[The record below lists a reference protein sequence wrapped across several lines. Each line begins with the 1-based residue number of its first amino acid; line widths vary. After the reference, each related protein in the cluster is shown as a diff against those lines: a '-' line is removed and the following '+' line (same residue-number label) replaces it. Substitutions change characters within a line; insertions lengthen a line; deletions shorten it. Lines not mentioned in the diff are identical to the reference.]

1 MLLLNSNRY
10 LLSESGFTLIELMVT
25 ITIIGILAAI
35 ATVSFQV
42 NIRRTDLVIVY
53 QELNHFRLP
62 YEILIDEGES
72 VVDFTVSGLNMPTD
86 SDYCQFSVTAPT
98 TNGIA
103 QNAITCQIKKLS
115 YLSNQSL
122 ILDRAA
128 DGTWQC
134 RASTGI
140 LKAYLPPACK

>member
-1 MLLLNSNRY
+1 MIKFNYSIKFQY
-10 LLSESGFTLIELMVT
+10 GFTLIELMIV
-25 ITIIGILAAI
+25 IAIVGILTAI
-35 ATVSFQV
+35 ATVSYQV

-72 VVDFTVSGLNMPTD
+72 VVDFTVSGLNMRTD
-86 SDYCQFSVTAPT
+86 SEYCQFSVTAPDM
-98 TNGIA
+98 NGIA
-103 QNAITCQIKKLS
+103 ENAITCQIKKLS

-122 ILDRAA
+122 TLDRAA

-140 LKAYLPPACK
+140 LKVYLPPACK